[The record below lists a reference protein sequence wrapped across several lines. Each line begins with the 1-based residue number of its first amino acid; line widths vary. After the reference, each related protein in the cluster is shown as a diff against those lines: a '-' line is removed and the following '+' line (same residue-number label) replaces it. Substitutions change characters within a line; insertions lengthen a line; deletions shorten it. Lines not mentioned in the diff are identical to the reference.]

1 MSQKRGLML
10 GLRVV
15 RSVSSSAQRH
25 LISTSGLPSCVPIA
39 MYSMLSPGSQEK
51 GVAWSKCNKPLIPG
65 SAERTSNTT
74 TFLRPSWCMENS
86 EPLPV
91 QTESPHGALSG
102 GFDEIAMRLASL
114 SCSTCAR
121 NAAAD
126 SRDAS
131 SCDLSVAFS
140 SSARRA
146 SDSYFSRAAFA
157 LFESFLAVII
167 HPATAMASVMAKPIT
182 VRVADS
188 VQSHGLE
195 FIDSSPNC
203 SARTSHM
210 RDDTDFRRGPGGSPN
225 AARHHTRKGGA

>member
-51 GVAWSKCNKPLIPG
+51 GVVWSKCNRPRIPG

-121 NAAAD
+121 NAAVD
-126 SRDAS
+126 SRAAS

-146 SDSYFSRAAFA
+146 SASYFSRAALA
-157 LFESFLAVII
+157 LLESFLAVII
-167 HPATAMASVMAKPIT
+167 HPATVMANVT
-182 VRVADS
+182 A
-188 VQSHGLE
+188 
-195 FIDSSPNC
+195 
-203 SARTSHM
+203 
-210 RDDTDFRRGPGGSPN
+210 
-225 AARHHTRKGGA
+225 